1 MVQANSE
8 FVRLLRTFS
17 PCHMVTGASDGFA
30 PNFSSKAS
38 ASWFSSS
45 SVKTWGS
52 RLRAANSL
60 RPIASRVA
68 RADYPQAQ
76 ACPHTPRTS
85 GKEGLEDDVGE
96 VGLLGNDLLQLLG
109 RNGQNLP
116 MLARHGLKGHRL
128 PRKHVQVAHEAARAE
143 DTHRAARFTREV
155 VGYLHLAFED
165 DDEVVGQGARPKE
178 NLPDLLLPRLP
189 VASSGHRS
197 DLSSASVPSC
207 CGSSSRSP
215 EIRDSAFRTILS
227 INADCY
233 ALVSGAAYAYSSAT
247 NP

>member
-1 MVQANSE
+1 MRPMVQASSE

-60 RPIASRVA
+60 RPVASRVA

-96 VGLLGNDLLQLLG
+96 VGLLGDDLLQLLG

-116 MLARHGLKGHRL
+116 VLARYGLK
-128 PRKHVQVAHEAARAE
+128 
-143 DTHRAARFTREV
+143 DTAC
-155 VGYLHLAFED
+155 
-165 DDEVVGQGARPKE
+165 
-178 NLPDLLLPRLP
+178 P
-189 VASSGHRS
+189 VSMF
-197 DLSSASVPSC
+197 
-207 CGSSSRSP
+207 RSP
-215 EIRDSAFRTILS
+215 TKRPGQKTPIVPRASPAKLS
-227 INADCY
+227 IT
-233 ALVSGAAYAYSSAT
+233 STSPSRT
-247 NP
+247 TTK